1 MIFHVIMYHMN
12 KLNNT
17 IKKYAFFVICS
28 ALLGVTSVAFA
39 QTLPSG
45 SDGHDAD
52 HQALRAM
59 LTRVET
65 TINEKKFDEL
75 KDYLDPQANLI
86 FENAEVADGADA
98 AVSFYKNLFVG
109 NTAVLR
115 DMKTSV
121 AVTKPAE
128 FYGNTAVAYGTAD
141 DILTTLDGSS
151 FSLRSLWSVTLEKEN
166 GQWKVVSLQFTSNV
180 FNNPILDYAST
191 KAKAYGLIGLV
202 IGFLVS
208 GILIVSAMKLKGKNK

>member
-1 MIFHVIMYHMN
+1 MIFHVIMNHMN

-28 ALLGVTSVAFA
+28 VLLGVTSVAFA
-39 QTLPSG
+39 QTLPTLPLE
-45 SDGHDAD
+45 SDRHDAD
-52 HQALRAM
+52 HHALRAM

-65 TINEKKFDEL
+65 TINEKRFNEL
-75 KDYLDPQANLI
+75 KDYLDPQVNII

-115 DMKTSV
+115 DMKTRV

-141 DILTTLDGSS
+141 DVLTTLDGNS

-166 GQWKVVSLQFTSNV
+166 GEWKVE
-180 FNNPILDYAST
+180 
-191 KAKAYGLIGLV
+191 IGRAHV
-202 IGFLVS
+202 
-208 GILIVSAMKLKGKNK
+208 